1 MLLLRL
7 FFAKHLTCI
16 PLSQL
21 VQMVL
26 NSRSGLESGGVLEA
40 IETEAV
46 VSPKF
51 DWNPKAEFPQPK
63 K

>member
-1 MLLLRL
+1 M
-7 FFAKHLTCI
+7 I
-16 PLSQL
+16 
-21 VQMVL
+21 L

-51 DWNPKAEFPQPK
+51 EWNPKAEFPQQQPK
-63 K
+63 KN